1 MRYIVF
7 VVLMC
12 VMLSGCAGFA
22 PVANTNTMPK
32 LPAGTEVPFA
42 KVMDPTFASDYIG
55 WDIST
60 VAEFV
65 ANGLGVWALDY
76 PMNGKVVF
84 RCRPPGSTDVRN
96 PLSGLVTGNF
106 VVLPKDKSDL
116 IFTLKPGD
124 LIKLHG
130 GTYVSQWRSSM
141 PTVVKMNSDNYKEII
156 FEATSI
162 EKKYTK

>member
-1 MRYIVF
+1 MRYIAF

-32 LPAGTEVPFA
+32 VPAGTEVPFA
-42 KVMDPTFASDYIG
+42 KVMDSTFASDYIG

-60 VAEFV
+60 VAEFF
-65 ANGLGVWALDY
+65 ANGAGISVLDY

-84 RCRPPGSTDVRN
+84 RCRPPGSTDERN
-96 PLSGLVTGNF
+96 PLSGEVTANF

-124 LIKLHG
+124 LIKLRG

-141 PTVVKMNSDNYKEII
+141 PTGMNSDNYKEII